1 MFRKEKIMKKIVKTL
16 MLVSLAMIMC
26 LTSIPIYASEAESG
40 ISPRLTH
47 TNCASY
53 SFNATSSIG
62 YISAD
67 YTGVRATFVSA
78 KLTVKVEKRFLFFFW
93 DEVGTWTATNTE
105 LLGDFYYEM
114 PLTGAGT
121 YRATFTLEVTG
132 TDGTVDVLDT
142 VIENAT

>member
-1 MFRKEKIMKKIVKTL
+1 MKKIAKTL
-16 MLVSLAMIMC
+16 MLISLSIIVC
-26 LTSIPIYASEAESG
+26 LTSMPIYASEAEGG

-47 TNCASY
+47 TNDAS
-53 SFNATSSIG
+53 FVFDATSSVG
-62 YISAD
+62 YIDAV
-67 YTGVRATFVSA
+67 YNGVAATFVSA
-78 KLTVKVEKRFLFFFW
+78 KLTVKVEKQFLFFFW
-93 DEVGTWTATNTE
+93 NEVGTWTSTCTE
-105 LLGDFYYEM
+105 RFGGFYYEM

>member
-1 MFRKEKIMKKIVKTL
+1 MFRKENIMKKIVKTL
-16 MLVSLAMIMC
+16 MLISLAMIMC
-26 LTSIPIYASEAESG
+26 LTSMPIYASEAGG
-40 ISPRLTH
+40 ISPRLSH
-47 TNCASY
+47 TNNASY
-53 SFNATSSIG
+53 SFDATSSIG

-114 PLTGAGT
+114 PLTGSGT

-132 TDGTVDVLDT
+132 TNGTVDVITDT
-142 VIENAT
+142 LESTT